1 MPVDEAAE
9 HITTPERCRPLNA
22 APQAGKRSTRGRLQ
36 RYPGVLPHPLLGIQK
51 HLTKPRPLGEV
62 RRDPLD
68 GGNRSRCAQLSE
80 GCQLLK
86 SVSVPS
92 PVLGVG
98 GSLIKVALGPSLE
111 SSLLAWR
118 EQLPAGNR
126 VRSSSGAPRM
136 MFEPG
141 VTVSIRLHCHQAA
154 VSPASSASRSPRVRA
169 RRSSTLARS
178 ASTRVPSDELR
189 QLRALEEPELRPLGD
204 ELGVAMVLDL
214 ELQQHCASPGP
225 RRCKPRKCGC
235 AADRLAPPGWRLDA
249 RGCWMVALA
258 WLFQR
263 RLIYLPT
270 PGRVPPAAAIL
281 HAAQD
286 VAFDTADG
294 LRLAGWFVPAAGQGR
309 ATVLVLNGNAGNRA
323 ARAPLAA
330 ELSRAGLSVL
340 LVDYRGYGDN
350 PGSPSE
356 SGLLADARAARAY
369 LAARGDV
376 DLTRLVYF
384 GESLGAAVAVR
395 LAIERPPM
403 ALVLRSP
410 FTSLADI
417 GRVHYPFLPVRL
429 LLRDRYASIEQV
441 GGLRCP
447 VLVVAGDRDGIVPW
461 EQSRRLAEAI
471 PEPKRFVLVPGAD
484 HNDLELLAGRR
495 LIDEA
500 VRFVA
505 DAGRRAGRR
514 AQP

>member
-1 MPVDEAAE
+1 M
-9 HITTPERCRPLNA
+9 H
-22 APQAGKRSTRGRLQ
+22 GGRIAI
-36 RYPGVLPHPLLGIQK
+36 GV
-51 HLTKPRPLGEV
+51 
-62 RRDPLD
+62 
-68 GGNRSRCAQLSE
+68 S
-80 GCQLLK
+80 
-86 SVSVPS
+86 
-92 PVLGVG
+92 
-98 GSLIKVALGPSLE
+98 
-111 SSLLAWR
+111 
-118 EQLPAGNR
+118 
-126 VRSSSGAPRM
+126 
-136 MFEPG
+136 
-141 VTVSIRLHCHQAA
+141 
-154 VSPASSASRSPRVRA
+154 
-169 RRSSTLARS
+169 
-178 ASTRVPSDELR
+178 
-189 QLRALEEPELRPLGD
+189 
-204 ELGVAMVLDL
+204 AMVAVMLVL
-214 ELQQHCASPGP
+214 
-225 RRCKPRKCGC
+225 
-235 AADRLAPPGWRLDA
+235 
-249 RGCWMVALA
+249 VALA

-281 HAAQD
+281 HAGQD

-340 LVDYRGYGDN
+340 LA
-350 PGSPSE
+350 
-356 SGLLADARAARAY
+356 L
-369 LAARGDV
+369 
-376 DLTRLVYF
+376 
-384 GESLGAAVAVR
+384 
-395 LAIERPPM
+395 ERPPM

>member
-1 MPVDEAAE
+1 M
-9 HITTPERCRPLNA
+9 H
-22 APQAGKRSTRGRLQ
+22 GGRIAI
-36 RYPGVLPHPLLGIQK
+36 GV
-51 HLTKPRPLGEV
+51 
-62 RRDPLD
+62 
-68 GGNRSRCAQLSE
+68 S
-80 GCQLLK
+80 
-86 SVSVPS
+86 
-92 PVLGVG
+92 
-98 GSLIKVALGPSLE
+98 
-111 SSLLAWR
+111 
-118 EQLPAGNR
+118 
-126 VRSSSGAPRM
+126 
-136 MFEPG
+136 
-141 VTVSIRLHCHQAA
+141 
-154 VSPASSASRSPRVRA
+154 
-169 RRSSTLARS
+169 
-178 ASTRVPSDELR
+178 
-189 QLRALEEPELRPLGD
+189 
-204 ELGVAMVLDL
+204 AMVAVVLVL
-214 ELQQHCASPGP
+214 
-225 RRCKPRKCGC
+225 
-235 AADRLAPPGWRLDA
+235 
-249 RGCWMVALA
+249 VALA

-281 HAAQD
+281 HAGQD

-395 LAIERPPM
+395 LALERPPM